1 MPPTAWPDVTHYIGL
16 LTKARTRPDRD
27 SIPVCHFHVEEMAQ
41 SIHRREL
48 EDTVLVVVGPGIKEP
63 ELFSCILCQKD
74 GQPPPVLARP
84 GPEPSAETRGDSSG
98 PRPKLKTSGRPGD
111 AGVMSMWSGGG
122 ITRST
127 SKGG

>member
-1 MPPTAWPDVTHYIGL
+1 MRRHMPPTAWPDVTHYIGL

-74 GQPPPVLARP
+74 RQQNEQPPPGYRPARP
-84 GPEPSAETRGDSSG
+84 GTIGGEP
-98 PRPKLKTSGRPGD
+98 
-111 AGVMSMWSGGG
+111 GV
-122 ITRST
+122 
-127 SKGG
+127 KGKDYDVSRRHSEDQGMPV

>member
-1 MPPTAWPDVTHYIGL
+1 MRRHMPPTAWLDVTHYIGL

-63 ELFSCILCQKD
+63 ELFSCVLCQKD
-74 GQPPPVLARP
+74 GQRDEQP
-84 GPEPSAETRGDSSG
+84 SSG
-98 PRPKLKTSGRPGD
+98 SYPARSGTIGGDPG
-111 AGVMSMWSGGG
+111 
-122 ITRST
+122 
-127 SKGG
+127 